1 VNLRLNASPA
11 PESTESPGPLRRR
24 LARHEA
30 LLWWLHSAYVLG
42 LGAGIMWLG
51 ARNFSWLRFSGFYL
65 AAIWVLSLFLAN
77 VVHPRD
83 GVWWGRAR
91 FLVNYVNKNLY
102 QQLLF
107 FILPIYAGSTTWRSR
122 NVLFLVLL
130 ATSAVLSTLDI
141 VYDRVLSARRALA
154 ASFFAFNVF
163 AVVNV
168 ALPVMFG
175 VGVQRSARL
184 ATLAA
189 AGGMVTLAW
198 RVGRLGRGK
207 AWAGVSA
214 GAVLVVLLGEVAR
227 PLVPPAPLRM
237 TSSAFGSGLDRV
249 AMRVAGPLTVLPANA
264 TGLVYAVTAV
274 RAPLGLE
281 DRVELRWYRDAS
293 LLSAPASYA
302 LSGGRRDGYRLWS
315 AVDLGKVAGA
325 DVLRLDVVTAGGQL
339 VGRAELRAAR

>member
-1 VNLRLNASPA
+1 LA
-11 PESTESPGPLRRR
+11 PLGPLRTRI
-24 LARHEA
+24 ARHEA
-30 LLWWLHSAYVLG
+30 LLWWLHSAYVLA

-51 ARNFSWLRFSGFYL
+51 ARNFSWLRYSGFYL
-65 AAIWVLSLFLAN
+65 LAIWILSLFLSN
-77 VVHPRD
+77 VVQARD
-83 GVWWGRAR
+83 GAWWERAR

-122 NVLFLVLL
+122 NVIFLAAL

-154 ASFFAFNVF
+154 AWFFAFNVF

-175 VGVQRSARL
+175 VSAQRSARL

-189 AGGMVTLAW
+189 ATGFISLAW
-198 RVGRLGRGK
+198 RIRRLGR
-207 AWAGVSA
+207 ATTWVGVAA
-214 GAVLVVLLGEVAR
+214 GAVLVTLAGEFAR
-227 PLVPPAPLRM
+227 PLVPPAPLRL
-237 TSSAFGSGLDRV
+237 TSRSFGWGLDRS
-249 AMRVAGPLTVLPANA
+249 AMQITGQVTALPAGA
-264 TGLVYAVTAV
+264 RGRVYAVTAV

-281 DRVELRWYRDAS
+281 DRVELRWYRDAQLIS
-293 LLSAPASYA
+293 VSAPYA

-315 AVDLGKVAGA
+315 AVDLAKASGGR
-325 DVLRLDVVTAGGQL
+325 VLRLDVVTRGGQL
-339 VGRAELRAAR
+339 VGRAELPAAR